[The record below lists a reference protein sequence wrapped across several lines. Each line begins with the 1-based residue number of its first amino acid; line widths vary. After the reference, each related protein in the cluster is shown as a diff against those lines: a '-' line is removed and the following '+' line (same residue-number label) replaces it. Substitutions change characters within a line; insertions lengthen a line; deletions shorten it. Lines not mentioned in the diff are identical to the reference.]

1 MANGDFTVVIPAYKA
16 AGTLDRALQSTLAQT
31 RPAAEIIVVDDC
43 SPDDQA
49 SVAAKYPVTYLRRAT
64 NGGESAAKNT
74 GVQAA
79 ATEWVVTLDADDA
92 WARERLER
100 IGHRIEQEP
109 AIDIVTTDAWVEPE
123 GQVTRAGSDSQRS
136 PWRYYGGPTGA
147 RWAEGDQRFEILRR
161 NFIFSHAAV
170 RRSRWLAV
178 GGMDESRLDVA
189 ADWALWV
196 RMIFAGARAALV
208 DEPLA
213 YYVLTTGS
221 LSDSATTAANTAVA
235 AFTAALGS
243 PECTGE
249 YRGVAEQQ
257 LAAARRNLV
266 KVGAWSELW
275 AGAAKRL
282 TFARIALDPGYR
294 KVDRA
299 QATLA
304 ALSPSVARRRL
315 AGNPDALPRDR

>member
-1 MANGDFTVVIPAYKA
+1 MANSDFTVVIPAYKA

-49 SVAAKYPVTYLRRAT
+49 SVAAKYPVTYLRREI
-64 NGGESAAKNT
+64 NGGEPAAKNT

-92 WARERLER
+92 WARKRLER
-100 IGHRIEQEP
+100 IAHRIEQD
-109 AIDIVTTDAWVEPE
+109 AASDIVTTDAWVELE
-123 GQVTRAGSDSQRS
+123 GQIIQ
-136 PWRYYGGPTGA
+136 RYYGGPTGA

-196 RMIFAGARAALV
+196 RMIFAGARAAMV

-213 YYVLTTGS
+213 YYVVTAGS
-221 LSDSATTAANTAVA
+221 LSDSATTAANTAVS

-249 YRGVAEQQ
+249 YRAFAEQQ
-257 LAAARRNLV
+257 LAAARRNLI
-266 KVGAWSELW
+266 KIDAWNELW
-275 AGAAKRL
+275 AGAAKRR
-282 TFARIALDPGYR
+282 TFGRIALDPGYR
-294 KVDRA
+294 KIDRA
-299 QATLA
+299 QAALA
-304 ALSPSVARRRL
+304 VLSPSLARRRL
-315 AGNPDALPRDR
+315 ADNPDALRRN